1 MIRISI
7 LYCLTV
13 FKQSQATQKIKSQP
27 RKRKLLH
34 KRRFYKSQTRC
45 NLSQMK
51 RAKILTL
58 MIVLVIS
65 KSQMKVNCMP
75 TKLIIT
81 LMAKYFKNAR
91 FSPKKSLWTIKMNR
105 RRQLEWASK
114 FLLFGR
120 LAIKHMSAL
129 PRAQLDRSDHR
140 LVSLYQPSPT
150 TTKMILVIAR
160 QLAMDLKL
168 IRSVIWRFTL
178 ILIEAIEVTLRIDRT
193 RNTIIRWCSLYS
205 RSFILIWKI
214 CLRIAEVAVL
224 TLTKTCRSAFKAWYG
239 NSEAIKGRWQV
250 VFHQLWFQAPH
261 RFKAWTR
268 ITMSTLAI
276 GQELQKETS
285 KWP

>member
-1 MIRISI
+1 MIQTSI
-7 LYCLTV
+7 LYCLTA

-34 KRRFYKSQTRC
+34 KLHSSKSQTRWSM
-45 NLSQMK
+45 SQMK
-51 RAKILTL
+51 SVKTLTL
-58 MIVLVIS
+58 MIALVIS

-129 PRAQLDRSDHR
+129 PRAQLDRSDLR
-140 LVSLYQPSPT
+140 LVSLCQPSPT
-150 TTKMILVIAR
+150 TTKMTLVNAR

-168 IRSVIWRFTL
+168 IRIVIWRFTQT
-178 ILIEAIEVTLRIDRT
+178 LIEAIVATLRIDRT

-250 VFHQLWFQAPH
+250 VFHQL
-261 RFKAWTR
+261 
-268 ITMSTLAI
+268 
-276 GQELQKETS
+276 
-285 KWP
+285 